1 MEARGA
7 PFDLVLSDVILVG
20 GMSGPAFVEAAEVRG
35 WPMKVLYMSGYPQYI
50 ERGQTSLLENAEI
63 IAKPFRRAELV
74 ARIRD
79 VLKTDHE
86 TD

>member
-20 GMSGPAFVEAAEVRG
+20 GMSGPAFVEAAEARG